1 MLCLLNKYSQ
11 MRNVLIIKLVKETKP
26 SDWEEDKKTEF
37 EEPVNTNLTNKI
49 TETIA

>member
-1 MLCLLNKYSQ
+1 

-26 SDWEEDKKTEF
+26 SLTEKKKKKTKF